1 MFLRRSPKYKGED
14 QPGDVIVRL
23 PQTSRATARVRVSVC
38 LNSDPPLTYPSTHQP
53 PVLLEQS
60 ESDVTPGVYSSRRSG
75 SVPDS
80 LGAAQQLSGVSPPA
94 QHSTMSCFDT
104 ETLSGWI
111 CIW

>member
-23 PQTSRATARVRVSVC
+23 R
-38 LNSDPPLTYPSTHQP
+38 LTYPSTHQP

-80 LGAAQQLSGVSPPA
+80 LGAAQQLSGVPPPC
-94 QHSTMSCFDT
+94 T
-104 ETLSGWI
+104 TLNHVLF
-111 CIW
+111 